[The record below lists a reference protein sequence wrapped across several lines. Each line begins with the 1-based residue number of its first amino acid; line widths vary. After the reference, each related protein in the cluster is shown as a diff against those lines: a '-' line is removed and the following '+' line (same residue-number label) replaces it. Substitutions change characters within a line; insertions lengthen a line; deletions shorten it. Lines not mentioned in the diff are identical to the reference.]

1 MDSNPPAG
9 VTPPAPGLER
19 EEPEFAVEEDIP
31 KDESG
36 HGGAEAGEDAGGLR
50 NVERE

>member
-1 MDSNPPAG
+1 MCSNPPAG

-19 EEPEFAVEEDIP
+19 EEPEFVVEEDIP
-31 KDESG
+31 KDESDRP
-36 HGGAEAGEDAGGLR
+36 GADAGEEAGGPH

>member
-1 MDSNPPAG
+1 MDSNPPTG

-19 EEPEFAVEEDIP
+19 EEPEFVVEEDIP
-31 KDESG
+31 KDEPG
-36 HGGAEAGEDAGGLR
+36 NADAGGGEEAGGLR